1 MEIILVNC
9 IYLIYINIFNAMLG
23 VNRFLGV
30 LYKAQYH
37 LFKYS

>member
-1 MEIILVNC
+1 MGIILVNC
-9 IYLIYINIFNAMLG
+9 ICLIYINIFNAMLD

-30 LYKAQYH
+30 FYEAQYH